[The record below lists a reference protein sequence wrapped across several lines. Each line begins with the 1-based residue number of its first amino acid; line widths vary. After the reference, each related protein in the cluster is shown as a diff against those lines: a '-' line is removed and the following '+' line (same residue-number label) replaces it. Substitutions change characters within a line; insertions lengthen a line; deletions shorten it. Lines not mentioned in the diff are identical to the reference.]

1 MTRGPGFRTGLWECI
16 CSLVLTRSTDPMQ
29 WPLLLRSSS
38 DCQPACGL
46 GPGSPWT
53 TLPLPQAS
61 GYRTVHPRPPP
72 LWSVRCLAPQVTPH
86 PLPPACRTSREAE
99 LLGEVVAFLAICPDG
114 RGTHGG
120 RGALLSL
127 ASEQGA
133 EGPLWSVSPPQLFVT
148 HPLPRDGRWGCA
160 ISTHLPQGPT
170 RLQMVWAAAVH
181 PAATC

>member
-1 MTRGPGFRTGLWECI
+1 MWVGPWF
-16 CSLVLTRSTDPMQ
+16 SLDHPPPPAGQ
-29 WPLLLRSSS
+29 WLQDRPP
-38 DCQPACGL
+38 QAPAPVVCAVS
-46 GPGSPWT
+46 GSP
-53 TLPLPQAS
+53 
-61 GYRTVHPRPPP
+61 GD
-72 LWSVRCLAPQVTPH
+72 PH
-86 PLPPACRTSREAE
+86 PLPPACRMSREAE

-170 RLQMVWAAAVH
+170 RLQTVWAAAVH